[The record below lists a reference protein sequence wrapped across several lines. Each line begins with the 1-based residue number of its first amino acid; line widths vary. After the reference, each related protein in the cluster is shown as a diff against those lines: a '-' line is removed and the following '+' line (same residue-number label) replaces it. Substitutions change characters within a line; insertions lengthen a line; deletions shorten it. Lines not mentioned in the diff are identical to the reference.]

1 MPDIL
6 NSIIGKN
13 SEVPANAAGASSVSS
28 EYKDVFA
35 GYETP
40 TNKFAENLISDP
52 NIERQ
57 TLQLSDKDLNSYLDY
72 DVYIDSKDTIE
83 ELNKKR
89 AENQSTIEQLAY
101 GLGRSANEVL
111 TGTIVGFADLLMM
124 DVDFLGNVIAKQQ
137 GLQYHN
143 AVSEALHN
151 FKDKIDEAMP
161 IYRENPGKAFDVSDF
176 AWYMENMPSVFSTI
190 SLLIPSNAAVK
201 AASYLGK
208 LKYVSK
214 LGTKVADA
222 LNMSNNARKVAQIA
236 GKSIIGGITSRA
248 IENYQEAQQARNEV
262 YNWATN
268 ELQKM
273 SKQDRDKL
281 VEDNKDFEG
290 LTDEQ
295 IADKLAQYA
304 ASTTFAEDWANVGF
318 DILQYYTLRNFWNKP
333 LESLQPGRR
342 LNRINKAAA
351 KMFGSEEAA
360 IKDNIA
366 NKSILNKI
374 GNKAKDFAYD
384 TFNLT
389 RAEWTEG
396 LEEAINYIAQEDGV
410 WAAKKMFGEDV
421 GNHKD
426 RYSLF
431 NGNIEQLYDY
441 AQDPHLWEQ
450 FVWGALGGIL
460 FRGVQEH
467 AAPYVMR
474 KLGKTNQTVE
484 QQKEAEIYGRASTFA
499 QYKNKVDKINSGL
512 NPYRKDQPINP
523 DEKDALLSI
532 AENEYITDLT
542 INAANAGNLNLLE
555 EFMQDSQTIN
565 GFVEKLGISNEDAI
579 ALSNKAKDSISSVK
593 TVYENIFNRAI
604 KNGADFELARIIA
617 DKYTK
622 SNFNAATFTKL
633 KDVAQTEYSSKLNL
647 NPKDNEFN
655 EKDISDY
662 IMYDYIA
669 KLNDMILD
677 LDVDTTITDSER
689 SFRIAEL
696 EKNKNTIKTLFD
708 YDYFENNKERG
719 VSEYNKL
726 KNSNSD
732 LADSLV
738 RKVHSQI
745 QEEIAIK
752 EANPTD
758 SELKN
763 YISDTYKFADKAKVE
778 ILKNSF
784 DSLRKYYAKYGKTEV
799 NTFINTGQSSVISEE
814 DKVDIKNSY
823 TALSIDE
830 TSGKDLSSR
839 LNVVANVQEAIR
851 NQEENNPIQ
860 EEEPEGVNV
869 ETEVPLQKEQQ
880 PQEVVVP
887 NDVVPEE
894 PTPTVEEQNPSPVEE
909 NVNNQEADPYVRSF
923 DDRISNFSLSGT
935 SFAFSYINSYT
946 GNLNDLFDD
955 NSQFMKVLNRSVSL
969 TGHEHFK
976 NQAMRVLN
984 GVVGTKNSIIEDNT
998 DGKHYAKAFKA
1009 AVNFIIKNNSQNLEQ
1024 VLENYLAAVENDDR
1038 FGGVKIKDDYY
1049 ITASDLYNFF
1059 NGITQGQISF
1069 IDDYLFAAI
1078 KEVINKNYKNIH
1090 FVDGDIISKL
1100 TENESFKSYAREDI
1114 AKRLNR
1120 VKVNSKNY
1128 VNLDNLNNITVYNEF
1143 TKLKPGDTLQAK
1155 VENNVISISHNNVK
1169 IGIIG
1174 LPKIGENG
1182 EYLAVNKFWKYDLIK
1197 NGDVLNSKLKDAI
1210 SDIFTSNEPD
1220 FITAYQ
1226 SFKKLLSNNNKE
1238 SKDYIEFLDSLPEKL
1253 SKFLDKSNL
1262 KTDSNKVEAS
1272 KHLYD
1277 ILKIAFAQKG
1287 RNQLQSIDDWFNNVF
1302 VGYEQALT
1310 IAEGHYTGN
1319 ITVSDI
1325 TYGILNNDSDT
1336 YNDIETSI
1344 SNYSEKENPIMVVLS
1359 NSNGNYNI
1367 TGVKSNGELK
1377 LNPNLVVG
1385 QSYIK
1390 INAPTGDDI
1399 YYAKLQQQSVSALS
1413 SKNPFVS
1420 GVLNGLTDI
1429 LFDFIDNNVS
1439 VEDTYKNITQV
1450 LGYNGII
1457 NSNVSVS
1464 WNKFKT
1470 GFFINY
1476 KDQNGNKKAIVVNN
1490 FNKNSVKNLIFDVD
1504 NNNGKYNIDIAGRYS
1519 GYKATQTL
1527 NQNEKNYIK
1536 NQLLKDIAV
1545 AIKDGEIAISGKL
1558 ITDSTRENDTKSN
1571 KYIYRENGKTIVKI
1585 GGFER
1590 TYNSYQD
1597 FLVKEKLIK
1606 AKIDNTNEV
1615 VDGVATSGNF
1625 KYADNAKLIISFDLD
1640 NVPYMSI
1647 DSLNDQTTRDTTIIF
1662 KNLTAGKTLNERQ
1675 FINNILAAD
1684 NIGVALEDYFSH
1696 DSFASNWFK
1705 QLKDL
1710 GILPQNVV
1718 IKDGYQSGK
1727 KDAVKADYKNGVITL
1742 YAPNLK
1748 GRKISDIIRIV
1759 THESIHKNLAE
1770 NKTKEQRDKI
1780 LSDVEKVYNRFVEV
1794 VDGTNTDFA
1803 FVNGTKDIKSWG
1815 KEKHYTPKEIKLLSQ
1830 YKFDGLSKED
1840 KLEEFLVESL
1850 TSYNLMTLLNDIKM
1864 SDNSNKSKESLFDKI
1879 LDLFAELFGIK
1890 INKDSALEAL
1900 RNIYKEDNIVSI
1912 PTPRKEDVNVGENI
1926 QLSFDFAEEQQEP
1939 IVETKPEEKTED
1951 IVKTVE
1957 QISDEDLNDVFDIF
1971 GGFNSTAEDLIPTV
1985 NTLKSGIPLSIQ
1997 NAFGH
2002 LLDTGDVSFAC
2013 K

>member
-6 NSIIGKN
+6 NSIISKN

-28 EYKDVFA
+28 EFKDIFA

-40 TNKFAENLISDP
+40 TNKFAENLIFDP

-57 TLQLSDKDLNSYLDY
+57 TLQLSDEDLNSYLKY
-72 DVYIDSKDTIE
+72 DVHIDSKDTVE

-143 AVSEALHN
+143 VVSEALHN
-151 FKDKIDEAMP
+151 LKDNIDKAMP
-161 IYRENPGKAFDVSDF
+161 IYRENPDKAFDVSDF

-201 AASYLGK
+201 VASYLGK
-208 LKYVSK
+208 LKYISK

-236 GKSIIGGITSRA
+236 GKSIIGGTTSRA
-248 IENYQEAQQARNEV
+248 IENYQEAQQARDEV
-262 YNWATN
+262 YKWATA

-281 VEDNKDFEG
+281 VEENKDFEG

-295 IADKLAQYA
+295 IAEKLAQYA
-304 ASTTFAEDWANVGF
+304 ASTTFVEDWANVGF

-333 LESLQPGRR
+333 LESINPGRR
-342 LNRINKAAA
+342 LTRINKAAA

-366 NKSILNKI
+366 NRSILNKI

-396 LEEAINYIAQEDGV
+396 VEEAVNFIAQEDGV
-410 WAAKKMFGEDV
+410 WAAKKLFGEDA
-421 GNHKD
+421 GNHKN

-431 NGNIEQLYDY
+431 SGNVEQLYDY

-499 QYKNKVDKINSGL
+499 QYKNKIDKINSGL
-512 NPYRKDQPINP
+512 NPYRKDAPINP
-523 DEKDALLSI
+523 DEKDALLAI
-532 AENEYITDLT
+532 AENEYVTDLT

-555 EFMQDSQTIN
+555 EFMQDTETIN
-565 GFVEKLGISNEDAI
+565 GFVEKLGISKEDAI
-579 ALSNKAKDSISSVK
+579 ALSSKAKENIASVK
-593 TVYENIFNRAI
+593 TVYENMFNRAI

-622 SNFNAATFTKL
+622 SSFNATTFSKL
-633 KDVAQTEYSSKLNL
+633 KDIAQTEYNSKLNL
-647 NPKDNEFN
+647 NPKDNTFN

-669 KLNDMILD
+669 KLDDMILD

-689 SFRIAEL
+689 AFRIAEI
-696 EKNKNTIKTLFD
+696 EKNKNTIKSLFD
-708 YDYFENNKERG
+708 YDYFKENKDKG
-719 VSEYNKL
+719 ISEYNKL

-732 LADSLV
+732 LADALV
-738 RKVHSQI
+738 KNVHSRI

-758 SELKN
+758 NELKN

-778 ILKNSF
+778 ILKDSF
-784 DSLRKYYAKYGKTEV
+784 DSLKKYYAKYGKTEV
-799 NTFINTGQSSVISEE
+799 NSFINTGRSSVISDE
-814 DKVDIKNSY
+814 DKTDIKNSY

-830 TSGKDLSSR
+830 ESGKDLSSK

-851 NQEENNPIQ
+851 NQQESNPI
-860 EEEPEGVNV
+860 EEEPEGLGV
-869 ETEVPLQKEQQ
+869 ETETPTQEEQPVQKEVI
-880 PQEVVVP
+880 PP
-887 NDVVPEE
+887 DIVPEE
-894 PTPTVEEQNPSPVEE
+894 PVSAVEEQNPSPVGK
-909 NVNNQEADPYVRSF
+909 NDNNQETDPYVLSF
-923 DDRISNFSLSGT
+923 DDNISNFSLSGT
-935 SFAFSYINSYT
+935 AFAFSYINSYA
-946 GNLNDLFDD
+946 GNLNDLFDE

-984 GVVGTKNSIIEDNT
+984 GVIGTKNSIIEDGT
-998 DGKHYAKAFKA
+998 DGQHYAKAFKA
-1009 AVNFIIKNNSQNLEQ
+1009 VVNFILKNNSQNLEE
-1024 VLENYLAAVENDDR
+1024 VLKEYLAAVANDDR
-1038 FGGVKIKDDYY
+1038 FGGVKIDNDYY
-1049 ITASDLYNFF
+1049 VSTSDLYNFF
-1059 NGITQGQISF
+1059 NGITQDQINF
-1069 IDDYLFAAI
+1069 VNDYLFAAL
-1078 KEVINKNYKNIH
+1078 KEVIRKNYKNIH
-1090 FVDGDIISKL
+1090 FVDIDVISKL
-1100 TENESFKSYAREDI
+1100 TENDSFKSYATEDI
-1114 AKRLNR
+1114 QKRLNR
-1120 VKVNSKNY
+1120 VKINSKNY
-1128 VNLDNLNNITVYNEF
+1128 VNLDDLNNESVYNEF
-1143 TKLKPGDTLQAK
+1143 TKLKPNDVLETK
-1155 VENNVISISHNNVK
+1155 VEKDIISLNHNGVK

-1174 LPKIGENG
+1174 LPKVGEDG
-1182 EYLAVNKFWKYDLIK
+1182 TYFGVNKFWKYDLVK
-1197 NGDVLNSKLKDAI
+1197 NGDNVDSKLKDAI
-1210 SDIFTSNEPD
+1210 YNIFVSNEPNY
-1220 FITAYQ
+1220 INVYQ
-1226 SFKKLLSNNNKE
+1226 SFKELISNNDKKSEDYIKFLNSLPQELSN
-1238 SKDYIEFLDSLPEKL
+1238 
-1253 SKFLDKSNL
+1253 FLDKDNI
-1262 KTDSNKVEAS
+1262 KTDSDKVEAG
-1272 KHLYD
+1272 KHLYN
-1277 ILKIAFAQKG
+1277 ILKNAFAEKEK
-1287 RNQLQSIDDWFNNVF
+1287 NQLKSIDNWFNNVF
-1302 VGYEQALT
+1302 VGYDQALT

-1319 ITVSDI
+1319 VTVSDI
-1325 TYGILNNDSDT
+1325 TYGILNNDDNV
-1336 YNDIETSI
+1336 YNDIEENI
-1344 SNYSEKENPIMVVLS
+1344 ANYSEKENPIMVVLS
-1359 NSNGNYNI
+1359 SVNGNSSV
-1367 TGVKSNGELK
+1367 TGIKSNGELK
-1377 LNPNLVVG
+1377 LNPNQTVG
-1385 QSYIK
+1385 KSYIK
-1390 INAPTGDDI
+1390 ITAPTGDDI
-1399 YYAKLQQQSVSALS
+1399 YYAELQQQAVASLT
-1413 SKNPFVS
+1413 SKNPFIN

-1429 LFDFIDNNVS
+1429 LFDFVDKNIS
-1439 VEDTYKNITQV
+1439 IEETYKNITQI
-1450 LGYNGII
+1450 LGYNGLI
-1457 NSNVSVS
+1457 NSDVKVT

-1476 KDQNGNKKAIVVNN
+1476 KDINGNKQSIIINN
-1490 FNKNSVKNLIFDVD
+1490 YNKNSVKNLIFNVE
-1504 NNNGKYNIDIAGRYS
+1504 NNNGKYNVDINGRYS

-1527 NQNEKNYIK
+1527 NQNEKNYIR
-1536 NQLLKDIAV
+1536 NQLLKDIAI
-1545 AIKDGEIAISGKL
+1545 AIKDANIAISGKL
-1558 ITDSTRENDTKSN
+1558 ITDSTRDNDTTTN
-1571 KYIYRENGKTIVKI
+1571 KYIYRENGKTVVKI
-1585 GGFER
+1585 DGFEKS
-1590 TYNSYQD
+1590 YNSYQD

-1606 AKIDNTNEV
+1606 AKINKTNGI
-1615 VDGVATSGNF
+1615 VDGNATSGNF
-1625 KYADNAKLIISFDLD
+1625 RYSTNAKLIISFNLD
-1640 NVPYMSI
+1640 NVPTESI
-1647 DSLNDQTTRDTTIIF
+1647 NDLNNQTTRETTILF
-1662 KNLTAGKTLNERQ
+1662 EKLTAGKTLNERQ
-1675 FINNILAAD
+1675 FINNILKKD
-1684 NIGVALEDYFSH
+1684 DIVVALEDYFSR

-1705 QLKDL
+1705 QLKAL

-1718 IKDGYQSGK
+1718 VSESYQSGV
-1727 KDAVKADYKNGVITL
+1727 KDSVKADYRNGVITL

-1748 GRKISDIIRIV
+1748 GRKLSDIIRII
-1759 THESIHKNLAE
+1759 THEAIHKNLAE
-1770 NKTKEQRDKI
+1770 NKTKEQRDKLLKDI
-1780 LSDVEKVYNRFVEV
+1780 EKVYDRFVEI
-1794 VDGTNTDFA
+1794 VDEKNTDFA
-1803 FVNGTKDIKSWG
+1803 FINGTKDIKSWG

-1830 YKFDGLSKED
+1830 YKFDGLPKED

-1900 RNIYKEDNIVSI
+1900 HNIYKEDNIVSI
-1912 PTPRKEDVNVGENI
+1912 PTPRKEDVNVRKNI

-1957 QISDEDLNDVFDIF
+1957 QISDEDLNDVFDIL

-1985 NTLKSGIPLSIQ
+1985 NTLKASVPLSIQ
-1997 NAFGH
+1997 DAFGH
-2002 LLDTGDVSFAC
+2002 LLASGDISFVC